1 MDPRQILAQ
10 IMRQSPLMRGQGV
23 ADVQLQPGRQSP
35 NVEVGDSNFRPDRID
50 MEHISPGWS
59 DFDFL
64 HKRHGMDQTP
74 VAEQALGQ
82 VSQPKIPT
90 NLATLIDPASGNP
103 QQPLIPGS
111 SAAFSGTVPQNW
123 QSVGQTRPGL
133 KLAPWNIDWNV
144 R

>member
-10 IMRQSPLMRGQGV
+10 IMRQSPVAQG
-23 ADVQLQPGRQSP
+23 APPSSIPISGRQSA

-64 HKRHGMDQTP
+64 HKVHGMNQTP

-82 VSQPKIPT
+82 VKQPKIPT
-90 NLATLIDPASGNP
+90 NLATLIDQASGNP